1 MTAMGV
7 ELEVSDAAVEKL
19 AERGYDP
26 AYGARPLRRTIQSL
40 VEDRVAEKLLEGE
53 LKAGGRAEVDT
64 DGDEI
69 RVQCRNAE
77 EVCQ

>member
-1 MTAMGV
+1 V
-7 ELEVSDAAVEKL
+7 ELL

-53 LKAGGRAEVDT
+53 LKSGGRAEVDVCGGELT
-64 DGDEI
+64 LVCHCAEKEI
-69 RVQCRNAE
+69 CA
-77 EVCQ
+77 